1 MNLVMFGYFASTQ
14 YFGDMTDID
23 IKKMLF
29 EQRMKDIE
37 NDVVPFGFVDD
48 GSQYMNEIEKPDWIV
63 ELEEPS
69 WTR

>member
-1 MNLVMFGYFASTQ
+1 
-14 YFGDMTDID
+14 MTDID